1 MRVKVFQKN
10 GYSSDKELSVKI
22 EKEINDWLTVTR
34 NIRITDAQIA
44 SSVIVKPGR
53 QMIYVQVLCILTY
66 EQDDKESTESLRYA
80 VNLIADTVIHNTP
93 MEREFKIQSAID
105 DWINT
110 DLNVTIQLV
119 RISNDSASW
128 SDDNGYYWYCNHY
141 SCLLVSRI
149 EKSVIN

>member
-1 MRVKVFQKN
+1 MKVKVFQKN

-22 EKEINDWLTVTR
+22 EKEINEWLTTTR

-53 QMIYVQVLCILTY
+53 QMIYVQALCILMY
-66 EQDDKESTESLRYA
+66 EQEDKESTDSLRYT
-80 VNLIADTVIHNTP
+80 VKLIADTVIHNRP
-93 MEREFKIQSAID
+93 MEREFKIQSVID

-119 RISNDSASW
+119 RIASDSASW
-128 SDDNGYYWYCNHY
+128 SDDNGYYWYCYHY
-141 SCLLVSRI
+141 SCLLISQ
-149 EKSVIN
+149 